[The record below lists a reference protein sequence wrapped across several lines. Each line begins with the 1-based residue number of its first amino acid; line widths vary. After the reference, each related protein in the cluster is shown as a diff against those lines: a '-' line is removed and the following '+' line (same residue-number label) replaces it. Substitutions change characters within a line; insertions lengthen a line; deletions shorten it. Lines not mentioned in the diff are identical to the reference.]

1 MTRALV
7 WLAVLGI
14 GGCLPDTGDFATGDG
29 PDAGTSDSGS
39 LADGAVPA
47 DAFVEPDLGEDPLAG
62 CDPLLPCIR
71 SCDDALFESLLWQPA
86 FEGTFPDDMTLVS
99 GTVFVDRESL
109 VFERDEMD
117 TFSTARS
124 TAGFSDALLCL
135 RLRMPGGGEGI
146 SANFFATGFLTGSG
160 GVELF
165 LDGREEELTFLSAEV
180 LPDGVVLGT
189 ATHAWEAAHEF
200 VVLLYLSGE
209 TTYAEVLDLATSES
223 FAFPG
228 TYRGEMRPGFAWF
241 SAGEPKLLE
250 PIVLLEAKVGRP
262 SASALAAME

>member
-1 MTRALV
+1 MTRGA
-7 WLAVLGI
+7 WLALI
-14 GGCLPDTGDFATGDG
+14 GLAACLPDTSDFGG
-29 PDAGTSDSGS
+29 GSDAGPTN
-39 LADGAVPA
+39 DGAV
-47 DAFVEPDLGEDPLAG
+47 DASVDARVDTDSGEPDLGDDPLAG

-71 SCDDALFESLLWQPA
+71 SCDDALFESLLWQPSFDA
-86 FEGTFPDDMTLVS
+86 FPDDMTLVS
-99 GTVFVDRESL
+99 GTVFADSDSL

-124 TAGFSDALLCL
+124 SAGFSDALLCT
-135 RLRMPGGGEGI
+135 RFRMPGGGEGV
-146 SANFFATGFLTGSG
+146 SANLFAVGFLTGSG

-165 LDGREEELTFLSAEV
+165 LDGREEELHFLSAEV
-180 LPDGVVLGT
+180 LPDGVLLGT
-189 ATHAWEAAHEF
+189 APYAWEAAHEF
-200 VVLLYLSGE
+200 VVLIYLSGT

-241 SAGEPKLLE
+241 SAGEPKVLE
-250 PIVLLEAKVGRP
+250 PIVVLEAKVGRP

>member
-1 MTRALV
+1 MRRA
-7 WLAVLGI
+7 WLLLLGAAA
-14 GGCLPDTGDFATGDG
+14 CLPDTGDFAPRDSGAL
-29 PDAGTSDSGS
+29 DAGPVV
-39 LADGAVPA
+39 DGGA
-47 DAFVEPDLGEDPLAG
+47 DASDGSEPDLGTDDPLAG

-71 SCDDALFESLLWQPA
+71 SCDDALFESFLWLPSFA
-86 FEGTFPDDMTLVS
+86 DGLPDDMTLVS
-99 GTVFVDRESL
+99 GTVYGESDAL
-109 VFERDEMD
+109 VFERDGMD

-124 TAGFSDALLCL
+124 SAGFSDALLCA
-135 RLRMPGGGEGI
+135 RLRMPGGGEGV
-146 SANFFATGFLTGSG
+146 SANLFALGFLTGNG

-165 LDGREEELTFLSAEV
+165 LDGREEELNFLSAEV

-189 ATHAWEAAHEF
+189 APYAWEAAHEF
-200 VVLLYLSGE
+200 VVLIYLSGG

-228 TYRGEMRPGFAWF
+228 TYRGEMVPGFAWF

-250 PIVLLEAKVGRP
+250 PVVLLEAKVGRP

>member
-1 MTRALV
+1 MRLWLLPLLLV
-7 WLAVLGI
+7 GA
-14 GGCLPDTGDFATGDG
+14 CLPDTGDFG
-29 PDAGTSDSGS
+29 P
-39 LADGAVPA
+39 ADGSGEDGGVADLATTDGAA
-47 DAFVEPDLGEDPLAG
+47 DAFVAPDMGEDRLAG
-62 CDPLLPCIR
+62 CDPLLPCVR
-71 SCDDALFESLLWQPA
+71 GCDDALFESLLWQPSFDGA
-86 FEGTFPDDMTLVS
+86 FPDDMTLVS
-99 GTVFVDRESL
+99 GTVLGESGRL

-117 TFSTARS
+117 AFSTARS
-124 TAGFSDALLCL
+124 SAGFSDALLCA

-146 SANFFATGFLTGSG
+146 SANFFALGFLTGNG

-180 LPDGVVLGT
+180 LPDGVLLGT
-189 ATHAWEAAHEF
+189 APYGWETAHEF
-200 VVLLYLSGE
+200 VVLISLAGE

-228 TYRGEMRPGFAWF
+228 TYRGEMVPGFAWF